1 MKAHSPRRPSRAGL
15 ARLLALAGITLT
27 ILLGGR
33 NVGVRAE
40 NSPPAGP
47 PDALPFANG
56 FLVTGD
62 YVVSGVDLPKT
73 GGMGTISLSD
83 ARLNGGIEVVAAY
96 LYWETIS
103 RAPIEFSGV
112 TYRGAPIT
120 GAKASTIQSLPGLPA
135 ASCWGA
141 AGSGE
146 SSLTIF
152 RADVLALL
160 EKRLDFNGKW
170 TGKYLVN
177 DSDLVSV
184 NKPLHTVTLPQQGT
198 GNVLTQSAGATLLLV
213 FRDLTQPLRK
223 IVVYDGA
230 YAQAQGTTM
239 TQTIRGFYKS
249 DARAGFKSAQI
260 THIVGSGASNTNE
273 RLLFKG
279 TNIATDPIPA
289 PIDSGADRGWANP
302 TRPVSSLMPGTDAH
316 DGYGETVTTAVDH
329 GQNNQNS
336 TPYECLSWAATV
348 FSTSVAAIDRDGLPD
363 GLEDGSA
370 SLDPPTPTFPNGR
383 PLPNLNTMGASI
395 GPKDLFVEINA
406 MWTAGATYGSAD
418 APLNSTT
425 NSIQDTVGHN
435 HMPRPDVLK
444 MVGLAFANNGV
455 TVHFDVGENY
465 HESQGYECPVGQTTC
480 DAEFYLVPAAHA
492 RGGERIEERA
502 CDDEGTMNCQFP
514 DYPGT
519 VGWRLGVQLYKD
531 SPVGNDGEEL
541 APELVQDWGDG
552 EHRRRFD
559 RDRHDFFHYVLYAHA
574 RGKGKSDLPCVVNGL
589 PAGYDHTNPNSCT
602 LDNPQFHVP
611 TSASGIADL
620 PGNTA
625 LITLGLWDDF
635 VGTEFMQASTTLHE
649 LGHNANLWHGG
660 PPPIWGTTATPTVV
674 EPNCKPNYLS
684 SMSYLYQAHG
694 LYDLSGNANIDFS
707 RAAYGTTGSAVN
719 EASVSDGS
727 LSPEAP
733 YQSAWYAP
741 LFLGDPPALSALATI
756 LGVPASTR
764 FCDGAK
770 FDPLALPPPTGRLH
784 PATPIL
790 SIDWNGDGINSP
802 AASQDVNFN
811 GTAASTL
818 TGFNDLTGLRLDQI
832 GAGLDVRIFP
842 STNGS
847 GDFLDFGAGT
857 RYIDFGTGDFL
868 DFGSGDF
875 LDFGSGDFL
884 DFGSGVLLADMNGVQ
899 DASGDF
905 LDFGAGDFLDFGS
918 GDFLDFGSGDFLDF
932 GAGDFLDFGSGD
944 FLDFGAGDFLDFGA
958 GSDGQELEF
967 ETVKAMG
974 STPPHGL
981 KACVLGVDCGAG
993 GTTPLHRTSL
1003 QWKAPTVGGV
1013 SEYLVYRLK
1022 GAAFTPAA
1030 QIVSVGSSSD
1040 MFFVDSEELPN
1051 GVQFTYF
1058 IKAQFDDGGISGA
1071 SNFATITARND
1082 APVAVNESY
1091 STNQDSQ
1098 LVIDAPGVLAND
1110 TDVDS
1115 ASKRVNTATIGAP
1128 SHGTLAL
1135 TADGKVVYTPASGY
1149 QGSDSF
1155 TYKANNGTWSRDAGV
1170 VMSADSNLATVSII
1184 VNGRPVANN
1193 DAYSTNPG
1201 TALVVPAPGVLG
1213 NDTDP
1218 EGNALT

>member
-1 MKAHSPRRPSRAGL
+1 MMANSPRRPSRAGL

-33 NVGVRAE
+33 PVGVRAE

-160 EKRLDFNGKW
+160 EKRLDSNGKW

-184 NKPLHTVTLPQQGT
+184 NKPLHKVTLPQQGT

-279 TNIATDPIPA
+279 ANIETNPIPA

-302 TRPVSSLMPGTDAH
+302 TRNVSSSMPGTDGD

-348 FSTSVAAIDRDGLPD
+348 FSTSVADEDKDGLPD
-363 GLEDGSA
+363 GIEDGSA
-370 SLDPPTPTFPNGR
+370 SLDPPTPTFPEGR
-383 PLPNLNTMGASI
+383 PLPNLNEMGASI

-406 MWTAGATYGSAD
+406 MWTAGETYGSAD

-531 SPVGNDGEEL
+531 APVGNDGEEL
-541 APELVQDWGDG
+541 APESVQEDWGEGD
-552 EHRRRFD
+552 HRRRFD
-559 RDRHDFFHYVLYAHA
+559 RDRHDFFHYLLYGHA
-574 RGKGKSDLPCVVNGL
+574 RGKAKSDLPCIVNGQ

-649 LGHNANLWHGG
+649 IGHNVNLWHGG
-660 PPPIWGTTATPTVV
+660 PPPVWGTKTTPTVV

-707 RAAYGTTGSAVN
+707 RAAY
-719 EASVSDGS
+719 
-727 LSPEAP
+727 
-733 YQSAWYAP
+733 
-741 LFLGDPPALSALATI
+741 
-756 LGVPASTR
+756 
-764 FCDGAK
+764 
-770 FDPLALPPPTGRLH
+770 
-784 PATPIL
+784 
-790 SIDWNGDGINSP
+790 
-802 AASQDVNFN
+802 
-811 GTAASTL
+811 
-818 TGFNDLTGLRLDQI
+818 
-832 GAGLDVRIFP
+832 
-842 STNGS
+842 
-847 GDFLDFGAGT
+847 
-857 RYIDFGTGDFL
+857 
-868 DFGSGDF
+868 
-875 LDFGSGDFL
+875 
-884 DFGSGVLLADMNGVQ
+884 
-899 DASGDF
+899 
-905 LDFGAGDFLDFGS
+905 
-918 GDFLDFGSGDFLDF
+918 
-932 GAGDFLDFGSGD
+932 
-944 FLDFGAGDFLDFGA
+944 
-958 GSDGQELEF
+958 
-967 ETVKAMG
+967 
-974 STPPHGL
+974 
-981 KACVLGVDCGAG
+981 
-993 GTTPLHRTSL
+993 
-1003 QWKAPTVGGV
+1003 
-1013 SEYLVYRLK
+1013 
-1022 GAAFTPAA
+1022 
-1030 QIVSVGSSSD
+1030 
-1040 MFFVDSEELPN
+1040 
-1051 GVQFTYF
+1051 
-1058 IKAQFDDGGISGA
+1058 
-1071 SNFATITARND
+1071 
-1082 APVAVNESY
+1082 
-1091 STNQDSQ
+1091 
-1098 LVIDAPGVLAND
+1098 
-1110 TDVDS
+1110 
-1115 ASKRVNTATIGAP
+1115 
-1128 SHGTLAL
+1128 
-1135 TADGKVVYTPASGY
+1135 
-1149 QGSDSF
+1149 
-1155 TYKANNGTWSRDAGV
+1155 
-1170 VMSADSNLATVSII
+1170 
-1184 VNGRPVANN
+1184 
-1193 DAYSTNPG
+1193 
-1201 TALVVPAPGVLG
+1201 
-1213 NDTDP
+1213 
-1218 EGNALT
+1218 